1 MALKYSR
8 HAMTLVVFV
17 ATAGLI
23 AAPVLAEDVTGN
35 WFGAMDGYNL
45 TFVHIEKAA
54 SGLSGFI
61 DTHELPANPDNLND
75 HAALENLS
83 VTPEQL
89 TFHFVE
95 SKSSGTFSGRWD
107 TAKKGWAGNVTL
119 RDGRKVPLTLYRT
132 PATTLATAKLPP
144 PKEVDVE
151 AVLNQLNA
159 KSPQKLNWQTSIV
172 DLMKLV
178 GMDSSLQH
186 RKELAAEL
194 GYKGDTNDSAA
205 MNVWLH
211 KAVMQKL
218 AANGGKVPDTLKG

>member
-1 MALKYSR
+1 MSLFDTLKNAIFG
-8 HAMTLVVFV
+8 HAS
-17 ATAGLI
+17 A
-23 AAPVLAEDVTGN
+23 AAPTAPPKPASTG
-35 WFGAMDGYNL
+35 
-45 TFVHIEKAA
+45 AA
-54 SGLSGFI
+54 
-61 DTHELPANPDNLND
+61 
-75 HAALENLS
+75 
-83 VTPEQL
+83 
-89 TFHFVE
+89 
-95 SKSSGTFSGRWD
+95 
-107 TAKKGWAGNVTL
+107 
-119 RDGRKVPLTLYRT
+119 
-132 PATTLATAKLPP
+132 PP
-144 PKEVDVE
+144 PSSAAPPPSQPQPQEVDVE